1 MSKKFLNDHFASVM
15 IQKVIKNKLIN
26 NNRAYVRMKNKVLKI
41 QQNSLYTLTNEQ
53 FDDNL

>member
-41 QQNSLYTLTNEQ
+41 QQNSLYTLTNE
-53 FDDNL
+53 